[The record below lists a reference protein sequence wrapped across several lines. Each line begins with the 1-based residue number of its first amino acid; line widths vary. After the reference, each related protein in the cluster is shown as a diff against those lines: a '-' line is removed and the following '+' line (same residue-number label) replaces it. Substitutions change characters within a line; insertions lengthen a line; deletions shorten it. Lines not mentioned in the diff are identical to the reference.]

1 MSTPNEITCPSCGIE
16 CEPIRRRLPGM
27 GSILRFG
34 WFCPSLSCNSR
45 VDHEV
50 EKASRKNDEDETD
63 ENRKTEPAPPPVL
76 SSMTAARPAKTTV
89 PASPESLFDQ
99 IRRQHADA
107 RARVERLEAELG
119 NARRDLAILDKMFE
133 LLPAETTAPIAAE

>member
-1 MSTPNEITCPSCGIE
+1 
-16 CEPIRRRLPGM
+16 M

-50 EKASRKNDEDETD
+50 EKAAKESETID
-63 ENRKTEPAPPPVL
+63 DRKTEPAPPPAL
-76 SSMTAARPAKTTV
+76 SSMTAARPAPKTAV
-89 PASPESLFDQ
+89 ASPESLFDQ

-107 RARVERLEAELG
+107 RAMVERLETELG
-119 NARRDLAILDKMFE
+119 NARRDLAILDKMFD
-133 LLPAETTAPIAAE
+133 LLPEAPAETAAPIAAE